1 MKKSP
6 KEHAPTIPLKWTI
19 LAYLETFADRKLQ
32 RVLRFVEQVDDEP
45 RRKQR
50 LLSFAGSWQ
59 QLDEDVFER
68 FTTELKRR
76 RDHGG

>member
-1 MKKSP
+1 MSQP
-6 KEHAPTIPLKWTI
+6 SHLKLTI
-19 LAYLETFADRKLQ
+19 LAYLETFAVPKLQ

-45 RRKQR
+45 GRKQR

-68 FTTELKRR
+68 FTTDLKQRR
-76 RDHGG
+76 GIMDVSSPKI